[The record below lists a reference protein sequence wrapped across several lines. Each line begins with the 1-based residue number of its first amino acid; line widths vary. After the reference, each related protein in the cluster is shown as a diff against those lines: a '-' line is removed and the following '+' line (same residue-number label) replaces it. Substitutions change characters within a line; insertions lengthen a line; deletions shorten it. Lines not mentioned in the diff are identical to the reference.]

1 MADEDMT
8 ISFRVIRL
16 AAIVPLM
23 AACASCATMAAQRD
37 DSAEFAKEIEG
48 KVAEKARTCIP
59 LADARGAKAFDD
71 ALVYRVSRRLT
82 YVNKASGCNA
92 FDPDPI
98 FVTDVRGGQLCR
110 GDVVQLVSRVG
121 GIAGPVCILGDF
133 TPYRSP
139 R

>member
-1 MADEDMT
+1 MADDDMT
-8 ISFRVIRL
+8 NNFSMIRF
-16 AAIVPLM
+16 AAMLPLM
-23 AACASCATMAAQRD
+23 VACASCATMAAQRD

-48 KVAEKARTCIP
+48 KVADKARTCIP
-59 LADARGAKAFDD
+59 LADASSAKAFND

-92 FDPDPI
+92 FDRDPI
-98 FVTDVRGGQLCR
+98 FVTDVRGSQLCR